1 MSTRS
6 LISIKRDEDKYE
18 TIYCHWDG
26 YLDYNGLILSKFY
39 REREKVEKLIK
50 LGNIS
55 SLNENIDPVPDL
67 PHSFD
72 DKQKGVV
79 VAYGRD
85 RNEKNQESVICTLNE
100 LKNWDWIRYIYIY
113 DENNNW
119 IYSQYPF
126 KKFNSLDEDLK
137 DY

>member
-67 PHSFD
+67 SHSFD

-85 RNEKNQESVICTLNE
+85 RNEKNQESVIYTLNE

-126 KKFNSLDEDLK
+126 KKFNSFDEDLK